1 MNAPVDTIPRGYNFA
16 ADILERNLA
25 AGRAG
30 KTAYI
35 DARGS
40 TTYGEL
46 AERAERFGH
55 ALRTLGIRREERI
68 LICLTDTID
77 WPIAF
82 LGALKAGVVPVPVN
96 TLLTEDDYAYMLEDS
111 RARML
116 LVSDEIYPQIRRGD
130 HRQQRPRARYRVG

>member
-30 KTAYI
+30 KAAYI

-77 WPIAF
+77 WPVAF
-82 LGALKAGVVPVPVN
+82 LGASRQASSPSRSIRCSPRTTTPTCWRTAG
-96 TLLTEDDYAYMLEDS
+96 
-111 RARML
+111 
-116 LVSDEIYPQIRRGD
+116 RGC
-130 HRQQRPRARYRVG
+130 